1 MAVSTW
7 ITVLEC
13 DARGLTHECI
23 LALGDNTSALGWIHR
38 CALEEGSIYYNAAQ
52 MTARQIA
59 RLLSDSSHC
68 LASQH
73 LKGATN
79 DVPDFL
85 SFEGH
90 LRQDKPPHPLAPDC
104 PSDAELTRRF
114 HSFLPQ
120 VIPENFEISPL
131 PNEVLSFVMRVLQTA
146 ESSWTRNKKSLTST
160 RTGSGDD
167 GAGSATRPE
176 SVITPSSLVYPMTSG
191 NSSFEPSSASTET
204 LLGISQAE
212 LLEGV
217 RAPWSLRRSELPQA
231 IWLRRFGNITNGAPS
246 TSRTAKSSAR
256 P

>member
-1 MAVSTW
+1 MRLWVDFLALAKNGISLNRLTLREPSQICWSDSCPYGLGGYHLLSGRAWRLRIPPSSPLYGDDVVNNLLEFLGMAVSIW

-13 DARGLTHECI
+13 DTRGLTHECI

-120 VIPENFEISPL
+120 VIPENFEILPL

-146 ESSWTRNKKSLTST
+146 ESSWTRNKKSLTNAT
-160 RTGSGDD
+160 TGS
-167 GAGSATRPE
+167 
-176 SVITPSSLVYPMTSG
+176 
-191 NSSFEPSSASTET
+191 ST
-204 LLGISQAE
+204 
-212 LLEGV
+212 
-217 RAPWSLRRSELPQA
+217 LR
-231 IWLRRFGNITNGAPS
+231 
-246 TSRTAKSSAR
+246 
-256 P
+256 